1 MAPFFGSDYFISIG
15 FPASLGLVPDSK
27 LVYSTD
33 PKLNEKCPKC
43 KEVRTECTC
52 PPQVDAKAAKF
63 VAVLRIEKQ
72 GRGGKVVTVV
82 DGLPKETLFLKEL
95 TRDLKNRC
103 GSGGTFRM
111 EGKDGVV
118 EIQGDKRELIRSFLA
133 EKKIR
138 TKG

>member
-1 MAPFFGSDYFISIG
+1 MR
-15 FPASLGLVPDSK
+15 DSK

-43 KEVRTECTC
+43 REVKSECTC
-52 PPQVDAKAAKF
+52 PPPVDPKAAKF
-63 VAVLRIEKQ
+63 VAILRIEKQ

-82 DGLPKETLFLKEL
+82 DGLPKESLFLKDL
-95 TRDLKNRC
+95 TRHLKNRC

-118 EIQGDKRELIRSFLA
+118 EIQGDKRELIRTFLEA
-133 EKKIR
+133 KKIR
-138 TKG
+138 VKG